1 MLCEGN
7 ANCIIRKHILY
18 VKISRTLPIL
28 FFADIFW
35 ADMGTDIPDIFG
47 SIISTENYKHDPL
60 LMF

>member
-35 ADMGTDIPDIFG
+35 ADMGTDIPD
-47 SIISTENYKHDPL
+47 TENYKHDPL